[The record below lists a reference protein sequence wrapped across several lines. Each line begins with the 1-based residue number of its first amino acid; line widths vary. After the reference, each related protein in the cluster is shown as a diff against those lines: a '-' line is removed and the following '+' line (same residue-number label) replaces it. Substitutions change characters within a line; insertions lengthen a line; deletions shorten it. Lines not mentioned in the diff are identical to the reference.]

1 MIPEARYPAMKE
13 HGRILVVDDE
23 ASIRKSLRICL
34 SQAGY
39 HVIEAGDGQEA
50 ITALDSGDNA
60 LMVDAI
66 ICDIRMPRIDGTD
79 AIRHFRAQ
87 YPSIPV
93 IVLTGFPDVEL
104 AIAMMKVGVKDYL
117 LKPVT
122 KDNLLRVI
130 KSAVESHVL
139 FKDRFVA

>member
-1 MIPEARYPAMKE
+1 MTPEARYPAMKE
-13 HGRILVVDDE
+13 HGRVLVVDDE
-23 ASIRKSLRICL
+23 ASIRKTLRICL

-50 ITALDSGDNA
+50 ITALNNGDNA

-66 ICDIRMPRIDGTD
+66 ICDIRMPRIDGAD
-79 AIRHFRAQ
+79 AIRYFRTQ

-93 IVLTGFPDVEL
+93 IVLTGFPDVDL

-122 KDNLLRVI
+122 KENLLSVLGR
-130 KSAVESHVL
+130 ALESHVL
-139 FKDRFVA
+139 FKDKFVA

>member
-1 MIPEARYPAMKE
+1 MIREARYPAMKD
-13 HGRILVVDDE
+13 HGRVLIVDDE
-23 ASIRKSLRICL
+23 ASIRKTLHICL

-39 HVIEAGDGQEA
+39 HVIEACDGQEA

-87 YPSIPV
+87 YPSIPI

-117 LKPVT
+117 LKPVM
-122 KDNLLRVI
+122 KENLLSAL
-130 KSAVESHVL
+130 KSAVENHVL
-139 FKDRFVA
+139 FKDNFVA

>member
-1 MIPEARYPAMKE
+1 MISEARYPAMKE
-13 HGRILVVDDE
+13 HGRVLVVDDE
-23 ASIRKSLRICL
+23 ASIRKTLRLCL
-34 SQAGY
+34 SPAGY

-50 ITALDSGDNA
+50 ITALNSGDNA

-66 ICDIRMPRIDGTD
+66 ICDIRMPRIDGAD
-79 AIRHFRAQ
+79 AIRYFRTQ

-104 AIAMMKVGVKDYL
+104 AIAMMKVGVMDYL

-122 KDNLLRVI
+122 KENLLTVLRR
-130 KSAVESHVL
+130 AVESHVL
-139 FKDRFVA
+139 FRDQFVA

>member
-1 MIPEARYPAMKE
+1 MTPEARYPAMKE
-13 HGRILVVDDE
+13 HGRVLVVDDE
-23 ASIRKSLRICL
+23 ASIRKTLRICL

-50 ITALDSGDNA
+50 ITALNNGDNA

-66 ICDIRMPRIDGTD
+66 ICDIRMPRIDGAD
-79 AIRHFRAQ
+79 AIRYFRTQ

-93 IVLTGFPDVEL
+93 IVLTGFPDIDL

-122 KDNLLRVI
+122 KENLLSVLGR
-130 KSAVESHVL
+130 ALESHVL
-139 FKDRFVA
+139 FKDKFVA

>member
-13 HGRILVVDDE
+13 HGRVLVVDDE

-66 ICDIRMPRIDGTD
+66 ICDIRMPRIDGAD

-93 IVLTGFPDVEL
+93 IVLTGFPDIEL

-122 KDNLLRVI
+122 KENLLSVLRR
-130 KSAVESHVL
+130 AVESHVL
-139 FKDRFVA
+139 FKDQFVA

>member
-1 MIPEARYPAMKE
+1 MTPETRYPAMKE
-13 HGRILVVDDE
+13 HGRVLVVDDE
-23 ASIRKSLRICL
+23 ASIRKTLRICL

-50 ITALDSGDNA
+50 ITALNSGDNA

-79 AIRHFRAQ
+79 AIRHFRTQ

-93 IVLTGFPDVEL
+93 IVLTGFPDVDL

-122 KDNLLRVI
+122 KEHLLSVLRRG
-130 KSAVESHVL
+130 VESHVL
-139 FKDRFVA
+139 FRGQFVA

>member
-1 MIPEARYPAMKE
+1 MIREARYPAMKD
-13 HGRILVVDDE
+13 HGRVLIVDDE
-23 ASIRKSLRICL
+23 ASIRKTLHICL

-39 HVIEAGDGQEA
+39 HVIEACDGQEA

-87 YPSIPV
+87 YPSIPI
-93 IVLTGFPDVEL
+93 IVLTGPDRRNPIRSPL
-104 AIAMMKVGVKDYL
+104 MRWRPW
-117 LKPVT
+117 PV
-122 KDNLLRVI
+122 
-130 KSAVESHVL
+130 SHCTRL
-139 FKDRFVA
+139 EKTNARRRARP

>member
-1 MIPEARYPAMKE
+1 MKD
-13 HGRILVVDDE
+13 HGRVLIVDDE
-23 ASIRKSLRICL
+23 APIRKTLRICL

-50 ITALDSGDNA
+50 ITALESADNA

-79 AIRHFRAQ
+79 AIRYFRAQ
-87 YPSIPV
+87 YPSIPI

-104 AIAMMKVGVKDYL
+104 AIAMMKMGVKDYL
-117 LKPVT
+117 LKPVM
-122 KDNLLRVI
+122 KENLLNI
-130 KSAVESHVL
+130 LKGAVESHVL
-139 FKDRFVA
+139 FKDKFVA